1 MKELLIWLYGKSAR
15 NAHIRDMAERL
26 IIVLK
31 EKQSMEHQELCK
43 LLGIGFDKYQK
54 PKRTFYFV
62 VNPLKKVQLVKEKR
76 VYTTKDRKKY
86 QTHYFLD
93 AGAFQGYMTRIIEEF
108 HATIKPWIE
117 KLSLKNAHKLY
128 IVIHL
133 LVYAH

>member
-1 MKELLIWLYGKSAR
+1 MKELLLWLYGKSAR
-15 NAHIRDMAERL
+15 NAHIRDMAEKL
-26 IIVLK
+26 VSVLK
-31 EKQSMEHQELCK
+31 EKQSMEHQELCR

-86 QTHYFLD
+86 ATHYFLD

-108 HATIKPWIE
+108 HATIKPWTE
-117 KLSLKNAHKLY
+117 KLPLKNAHKIY
-128 IVIHL
+128 IVI
-133 LVYAH
+133 